1 MDMHQAISARFLQGQ
16 IMEPFKFTKS
26 KINELPPAPKGRQN
40 EYYDSHVRGLRLR
53 VGASGLKTFYAVRK
67 VKGKF
72 IRTALGRF
80 PEISVEQA
88 RTIALET
95 LGGIGATGKNPNEI
109 KREAERANVTL
120 REAMELYIETRGD
133 RLKETTANQYRRLLT
148 NFSGDWL
155 DRPIAKISRD
165 DTQSRHKAITE
176 GSVWFG
182 TELSKLRKGV
192 GSGSKAQADL
202 WGRALRA
209 VYNFSYDNY
218 RDDQGIKLLPDPP
231 TIALSTKRQ
240 WHGLVRKNT
249 RIRNH
254 ELGRWLRAVN
264 DVREEAELDRDDHIA
279 AICDALDMAL
289 FTGLR
294 RGEVFGLEWDR
305 VNIDGGYFWIDKT
318 KNGEPLE
325 LPLTNTLLIILSR
338 RDKYKLDK
346 NNYVFPTA
354 KGGRITDPR
363 RAIKR
368 IIEKTKNGENINE
381 KPIEFTCHD
390 ARRTFATLAELSG
403 VGTYILKRLMNH
415 KSARNYK
422 SSDQTQG
429 YLIFPVEELLEPAQ
443 IIEKKI
449 LKEAGIIS
457 SSRDTNVELIDD
469 LSPEEKE
476 KVLKFI
482 YDLKRGN
489 K

>member
-1 MDMHQAISARFLQGQ
+1 
-16 IMEPFKFTKS
+16 MEPFKFTKS
-26 KINELPPAPKGRQN
+26 KLNDLPAAPKGRQD
-40 EYYDSHVRGLRLR
+40 EYFDSHVRGLRIR
-53 VGASGLKTFYAVRK
+53 VGATGLKTFYAVRK

-72 IRTALGRF
+72 FRTALGRF

-88 RTIALET
+88 RTMALET
-95 LGGIGATGKNPNEI
+95 LGGIGATGKNPNETR
-109 KREAERANVTL
+109 KEAAKANVSL
-120 REAMELYIETRGD
+120 RDAMELYIETRGD

-155 DRPIAKISRD
+155 DKSIAKISRD
-165 DTQSRHKAITE
+165 DTQSRHKAITK

-182 TELSKLRKGV
+182 AELSKLRKGV

-209 VYNFSYDNY
+209 VYNFAYDNY
-218 RDDQGIKLLPDPP
+218 RDDEGIKLLPDPP

-240 WHGLVRKNT
+240 WHGLTRKNT

-254 ELGRWLRAVN
+254 ELGRWLRAVK
-264 DVREEAELDRDDHIA
+264 DVREEAEFSRDDHIA

-325 LPLTNTLLIILSR
+325 LPLTNTLLDILTR
-338 RDKYKLDK
+338 RKKHRVDN
-346 NNYVFPTA
+346 NNYVFPAA
-354 KGGRITDPR
+354 KGGKITDPR
-363 RAIKR
+363 RAIEK
-368 IIEKTKNGENINE
+368 IIEKANGGDNINE

-429 YLIFPVEELLEPAQ
+429 YLIFPVEELLEPAKA
-443 IIEKKI
+443 IENKI
-449 LKEAGIIS
+449 LKESGLSVTKNEPRVDLLDGLS
-457 SSRDTNVELIDD
+457 S
-469 LSPEEKE
+469 EEKE
-476 KVLKFI
+476 RIIKI
-482 YDLKRGN
+482 IDDMKRGN

>member
-1 MDMHQAISARFLQGQ
+1 
-16 IMEPFKFTKS
+16 MEPFKFTKS
-26 KINELPPAPKGRQN
+26 KISDLPAAPKGRQD
-40 EYYDSHVRGLRLR
+40 EYFDSHVRGLRLR
-53 VGASGLKTFYAVRK
+53 VGATGLKTFYAVRK

-88 RTIALET
+88 RTMALEA
-95 LGGIGATGKNPNEI
+95 LGGIGATGKNPNET
-109 KREAERANVTL
+109 KKEAQRANVSL
-120 REAMELYIETRGD
+120 RDAMELYIKTRGD
-133 RLKETTANQYRRLLT
+133 RLKEATANQYRRLLA

-165 DTQSRHKAITE
+165 DTQNRHKAITE

-192 GSGSKAQADL
+192 GTGSKAQADL

-209 VYNFSYDNY
+209 VYNFAYDNY
-218 RDDQGIKLLPDPP
+218 RGNDGVKLLPEPP

-254 ELGRWLRAVN
+254 ELGRWFRAVKA
-264 DVREEAELDRDDHIA
+264 VREEAEINRDDYIA

-294 RGEVFGLEWDR
+294 RGEVFGLEWER
-305 VNIDGGYFWIDKT
+305 VNIDGRYFWIDKT

-325 LPLTNTLLIILSR
+325 LPLTNTLLSIIKR
-338 RDKYKLDK
+338 RLKYRNDGDI
-346 NNYVFPTA
+346 YVFTAA
-354 KGGRITDPR
+354 KGGKITDPR
-363 RAIKR
+363 RAIDK
-368 IIEKTKNGENINE
+368 IVDKTKEFATDGE

-403 VGTYILKRLMNH
+403 VGTYVLKCLMNH
-415 KSARNYK
+415 KTGRT
-422 SSDQTQG
+422 SDVTQG
-429 YLIFPVEELLEPAQ
+429 YITLPVEELMEPATK
-443 IIEKKI
+443 IEMNILRIAGMESIKTGVESILESLTEDDKKY
-449 LKEAGIIS
+449 LLS
-457 SSRDTNVELIDD
+457 ELLREI
-469 LSPEEKE
+469 K
-476 KVLKFI
+476 
-482 YDLKRGN
+482 
-489 K
+489 

>member
-1 MDMHQAISARFLQGQ
+1 
-16 IMEPFKFTKS
+16 MEPFKFTKS
-26 KINELPPAPKGRQN
+26 KINDLPAAQKGRQD
-40 EYYDSHVRGLRLR
+40 EYFDSHVRGLRLR
-53 VGASGLKTFYAVRK
+53 VGATGLKTFYAVRK

-80 PEISVEQA
+80 PEVSVERA
-88 RTIALET
+88 RTMALET
-95 LGGIGATGKNPNEI
+95 LGGIGATGKNPNET
-109 KREAERANVTL
+109 KREVERANVTL

-133 RLKETTANQYRRLLT
+133 RLKETTANQYRRLLN

-155 DRPIAKISRD
+155 ERPIAKISRD

-176 GSVWFG
+176 GTVWFG
-182 TELSKLRKGV
+182 EELSKLRKGV
-192 GSGSKAQADL
+192 GTGSKAQADL

-209 VYNFSYDNY
+209 VYNFAYDNY
-218 RDDQGIKLLPDPP
+218 RDDEGIKLLPDPP

-254 ELGRWLRAVN
+254 ELGRWLRAVKE
-264 DVREEAELDRDDHIA
+264 VREEAELNRDDHIA

-325 LPLTNTLLIILSR
+325 LPLTNTLLTILTR
-338 RDKYKLDK
+338 RRKYRIDN
-346 NNYVFPTA
+346 NNYVFPAA
-354 KGGRITDPR
+354 KGGKITDPR
-363 RAIKR
+363 RAI
-368 IIEKTKNGENINE
+368 EKVVGKTIDGQSINE
-381 KPIEFTCHD
+381 KAIEFTCHD

-443 IIEKKI
+443 IIEAKI
-449 LKEAGIIS
+449 LKEAGLIVTQNEPVTDLLDGLS
-457 SSRDTNVELIDD
+457 S
-469 LSPEEKE
+469 EEKE
-476 KVLKFI
+476 TIIKI
-482 YDLKRGN
+482 INDMKRGD

>member
-1 MDMHQAISARFLQGQ
+1 MHQAISARFLQGQ
-16 IMEPFKFTKS
+16 IMESFKFTKS
-26 KINELPPAPKGRQN
+26 KINELPPAPKGKQD

-53 VGASGLKTFYAVRK
+53 IGATGLKTFYAVRK
-67 VKGKF
+67 FKGKF

-88 RTIALET
+88 RTMALET
-95 LGGIGATGKNPNEI
+95 LGGIGTTGKNPNET
-109 KREAERANVTL
+109 KREAERASVTL

-176 GSVWFG
+176 GMVWFG
-182 TELSKLRKGV
+182 AELSKLRKGV

-202 WGRALRA
+202 WGRSLRA
-209 VYNFSYDNY
+209 VYNFAYDNY
-218 RDDQGIKLLPDPP
+218 RDDEGIKLLPDPP

-240 WHGLVRKNT
+240 WHGLTRKNT

-254 ELGRWLRAVN
+254 ELGRWLRAVK
-264 DVREEAELDRDDHIA
+264 DVREEAELNRDDHIA

-325 LPLTNTLLIILSR
+325 LPLTNTLLTIVTR
-338 RDKYKLDK
+338 RKKYRVDN
-346 NNYVFPTA
+346 NNYVFPAA

-363 RAIKR
+363 RAIDK
-368 IIEKTKNGENINE
+368 IVEKTNSGDNINE

-422 SSDQTQG
+422 SPDQTQG
-429 YLIFPVEELLEPAQ
+429 YLIFPVEELLEPAR
-443 IIEKKI
+443 IIETKI
-449 LKEAGIIS
+449 LKEAGLIKIFSDSKIELLDGLS
-457 SSRDTNVELIDD
+457 S
-469 LSPEEKE
+469 EEKE
-476 KVLKFI
+476 KVLRFI
-482 YDLKRGN
+482 DDLRRGE
-489 K
+489 

>member
-1 MDMHQAISARFLQGQ
+1 MHQAISARFLQGHR
-16 IMEPFKFTKS
+16 MEPFKFTKS
-26 KINELPPAPKGRQN
+26 KISELPAAPKGRQD

-53 VGASGLKTFYAVRK
+53 VGATGLKTFYAVRK

-88 RTIALET
+88 RTMALET

-109 KREAERANVTL
+109 KKEAQKANVTL
-120 REAMELYIETRGD
+120 HVAMELYIETRGD

-155 DRPIAKISRD
+155 ERPIAKISRD
-165 DTQSRHKAITE
+165 DTQNRHKAITE

-182 TELSKLRKGV
+182 AELSKLRRGV

-209 VYNFSYDNY
+209 VYNFAYDNY
-218 RDDQGIKLLPDPP
+218 RDEEGIKLLPEPP
-231 TIALSTKRQ
+231 TVALSTKRQ

-254 ELGRWLRAVN
+254 ELGRWLKAVQS
-264 DVREEAELDRDDHIA
+264 VREEAELNREDHIA
-279 AICDALDMAL
+279 AVCDALNMAL

-325 LPLTNTLLIILSR
+325 LPLTKTLLDILDR
-338 RDKYKLDK
+338 RLKVRLEN
-346 NNYVFPTA
+346 NNYVFSAA
-354 KGGRITDPR
+354 KGGKITDPR
-363 RAIKR
+363 RAIDK
-368 IIEKTKNGENINE
+368 IINKTNEKALNGER
-381 KPIEFTCHD
+381 PIEFTCHD

-415 KSARNYK
+415 KSGRT
-422 SSDQTQG
+422 SDVTQG
-429 YLIFPVEELLEPAQ
+429 YITLPVEELIEPATR
-443 IIEKKI
+443 IERKI
-449 LKEAGIIS
+449 LKEAGIVGNTDGQVTDHLYGLS
-457 SSRDTNVELIDD
+457 SED
-469 LSPEEKE
+469 KE
-476 KVLKFI
+476 KVLRLISDIKGGK
-482 YDLKRGN
+482 LN
-489 K
+489 EN

>member
-1 MDMHQAISARFLQGQ
+1 M
-16 IMEPFKFTKS
+16 IMESFKFTKS
-26 KINELPPAPKGRQN
+26 KINELPPAPKGKQD

-53 VGASGLKTFYAVRK
+53 VGATGLKTFYAVRK
-67 VKGKF
+67 LKGKF

-88 RTIALET
+88 RTMALET
-95 LGGIGATGKNPNEI
+95 LGGIGTTGKNPNET
-109 KREAERANVTL
+109 KREAERASVTL

-176 GSVWFG
+176 GMVWFG
-182 TELSKLRKGV
+182 AELSKLRKGV

-202 WGRALRA
+202 WGRSLRA

-218 RDDQGIKLLPDPP
+218 RDDEGIKLLPDPP

-240 WHGLVRKNT
+240 WHGLTRKNT

-254 ELGRWLRAVN
+254 ELGRWLRAVK
-264 DVREEAELDRDDHIA
+264 DVREEAELNRDDHIA

-325 LPLTNTLLIILSR
+325 LPLTNTLLTILTR
-338 RDKYKLDK
+338 RRKCRVDN
-346 NNYVFPTA
+346 NNYVFPAA

-363 RAIKR
+363 RAIDK
-368 IIEKTKNGENINE
+368 IVEKTNSGDNINE
-381 KPIEFTCHD
+381 NPIEFTCHD

-429 YLIFPVEELLEPAQ
+429 YLIFPVEELLEPAK
-443 IIEKKI
+443 IIETKI
-449 LKEAGIIS
+449 LKEAGLIKIHED
-457 SSRDTNVELIDD
+457 SRAGFLDS
-469 LSPEEKE
+469 LSPEETE
-476 KVLKFI
+476 LVLRFI
-482 YDLKRGN
+482 DDMKRGG

>member
-1 MDMHQAISARFLQGQ
+1 MD
-16 IMEPFKFTKS
+16 PFKFTKS
-26 KINELPPAPKGRQN
+26 KISDLQAAPKGRQD

-53 VGASGLKTFYAVRK
+53 VGATGQKTFYAVRK

-88 RTIALET
+88 RTMALET
-95 LGGIGATGKNPNEI
+95 LGGIGSTGKNPNETR
-109 KREAERANVTL
+109 KEAQRANVSL
-120 REAMELYIETRGD
+120 REAMELYIETRGE
-133 RLKETTANQYRRLLT
+133 RLKETTANQYRRLLA

-176 GSVWFG
+176 GGVWFG
-182 TELSKLRKGV
+182 AELSKLRKGV

-218 RDDQGIKLLPDPP
+218 RDEEGMKLLPEPP

-254 ELGRWLRAVN
+254 ELGRWLKAVQS
-264 DVREEAELDRDDHIA
+264 VREEAELNRDDHIA
-279 AICDALDMAL
+279 ATCDALDMAL

-305 VNIDGGYFWIDKT
+305 VNIKGGYFWIDKT
-318 KNGEPLE
+318 KNGTPLE
-325 LPLTNTLLIILSR
+325 LPLTDTLLNILER
-338 RDKYKLDK
+338 RMEYRIE
-346 NNYVFPTA
+346 NSSYVFLAA
-354 KGGRITDPR
+354 KGGKITDPR
-363 RAIKR
+363 RAIDK
-368 IIEKTKNGENINE
+368 IITKINE
-381 KPIEFTCHD
+381 GNFSGERSIEFTCHD

-415 KSARNYK
+415 KSGRT
-422 SSDQTQG
+422 SDVTQG
-429 YLIFPVEELLEPAQ
+429 YISLPVEELIEPAK
-443 IIEKKI
+443 IIERRILNEARMLKKDDSGKDI
-449 LKEAGIIS
+449 LSLIKQLSESERNDIIKK
-457 SSRDTNVELIDD
+457 LIN
-469 LSPEEKE
+469 EE
-476 KVLKFI
+476 
-482 YDLKRGN
+482 
-489 K
+489 